1 MRIETIFDR
10 VPGCGDLKK
19 AKRAANKAIANW
31 HRTRRRENRGTGDI
45 QWVYDTL
52 RRMYR
57 RQAMLKP

>member
-1 MRIETIFDR
+1 MRTETIFDR

-19 AKRAANKAIANW
+19 AKRAANYLIKQLRALEP
-31 HRTRRRENRGTGDI
+31 TENLHGSRH
-45 QWVYDTL
+45 YDDRI